1 MSFAQNLARLLRE
14 VSSQQEP
21 IRALNIISE
30 HALTFTNS
38 RHVLFAIVDDESGTL
53 VVRAGAGDEYKS
65 VAQGEVLHMDVGE
78 AQGIVGYVA
87 ATGDALSTG
96 DVQSESRYRR
106 MFASTVSELA
116 VPIRDSHGRIRAVL
130 NLESDQPDAF
140 GEDQMAIAE
149 GLADLSAMVLEFRA
163 HERREAALIEIGD
176 ALHQAL
182 TEEALIAR
190 VIQVAEETLRF
201 AACSIFLLD
210 RGTNVFVLRGS
221 TGQLRDRIGE
231 ISYSPGEGLTGWVA
245 SHNEPILLNEP
256 QTDPR
261 WKGKYLEL
269 PDSEIA
275 SFLAVPIVA
284 RKSVIGIIRVL
295 RRRSENPY
303 LDNWLTLDDLLLLET
318 MADQVA
324 TGLENI
330 RNFERIIR
338 SERMIAWGEL
348 SAKSSHM
355 IGNRVFALKG
365 DVNELKHLLAER
377 ALDLGALQEI
387 QTNLSSNVLRIE
399 EILQDFRDFLTATQI
414 STGPTDLNALL
425 QETAVEVFPRRS
437 VISVQWNLDE
447 GLPPVVADGKKLRR
461 AIAELME
468 NSTHYMESG
477 GQLTVSTSVKQAH
490 GRRVAQIEIAD
501 EGPGVPENRKGLIF
515 QPFFSGRVKGMGL
528 GLSIVKGIVDAHGG
542 DVFEAGEEG
551 SGAKF
556 VIQLPVADRP

>member
-1 MSFAQNLARLLRE
+1 MSFAQDLARLLRE

-21 IRALNIISE
+21 IRALNLISQ
-30 HALTFTNS
+30 HALSFTNS
-38 RHVLFAIVDDESGTL
+38 RHVLFASVDDESGTL
-53 VVRAGAGDEYKS
+53 VVRAGAGDEYKAI
-65 VAQGEVLHMDVGE
+65 AQGEVLHMDIGE

-87 ATGDALSTG
+87 ATGDAVSTG
-96 DVQSESRYRR
+96 DVKSEPRYRR
-106 MFASTVSELA
+106 MFKSTVSELA

-140 GEDQMAIAE
+140 GPDQMSIAE
-149 GLADLSAMVLEFRA
+149 ALADLSAMVLEFRA

-182 TEEALIAR
+182 TEEALVAR

-210 RGTNVFVLRGS
+210 RGTGSYVLHGS
-221 TGQLRDRIGE
+221 TGQLRDRIGQ
-231 ISYSPGEGLTGWVA
+231 ISYSAGEGLTGWVA
-245 SHNEPILLNEP
+245 SHSEPILLNEP

-269 PDSEIA
+269 PDAEIA
-275 SFLAVPIVA
+275 SFLAVPIIA
-284 RKSVIGIIRVL
+284 RNTVIGIIRVL
-295 RRRSENPY
+295 RKRSENPY

-365 DVNELKHLLAER
+365 DVNELGHLLAEKE
-377 ALDLGALQEI
+377 LDLPSLNEI
-387 QTNLSSNVLRIE
+387 QSSLTSNVLRIE

-414 STGPTDLNALL
+414 NTGPTDINTLL
-425 QETAVEVFPRRS
+425 RETAAEIFPRRS
-437 VISVQWNLDE
+437 AIRVALNLRDDV
-447 GLPPVVADGKKLRR
+447 PPVLADGKKLRR
-461 AIAELME
+461 AISELME
-468 NSTHYMESG
+468 NATHYMEAG
-477 GQLTVSTSVKQAH
+477 GELRVATSTNVVK

-501 EGPGVPENRKGLIF
+501 EGPGVPEESKGLIF
-515 QPFFSGRVKGMGL
+515 QPFYSGRVKGMGL

-542 DVFEAGEEG
+542 DVFEAGEPG

-556 VIQLPVADRP
+556 VIQLPLADRP